1 MNGSQISM
9 IPREPASEDRDR
21 SDGRLRAAA
30 MESHRPGFRG
40 NLLEEFSL
48 LFEDDEDS
56 WSDDELLERGIQEWL
71 AAVGFE
77 EGVHSEVHS
86 LPEQGLSRALIRR
99 LQKVVFAPKVPRVEV
114 GAGNDSSE
122 QDDCSVC
129 LEHFV
134 PGQQLIC
141 LPCKHRFHPDCL
153 TPWLESHAKCP
164 YCRAKVSFDG
174 GSGAASSSQTG
185 NGSTVSLIE
194 DDLIAW
200 MEAVDSELSQ
210 LRVR

>member
-1 MNGSQISM
+1 M
-9 IPREPASEDRDR
+9 AVF
-21 SDGRLRAAA
+21 
-30 MESHRPGFRG
+30 RPSFRG

-77 EGVHSEVHS
+77 EAAHSDVHS
-86 LPEQGLSRALIRR
+86 LSEQGLSKSLIRR
-99 LQKVVFAPKVPRVEV
+99 LQKVVFVPNVPRAD
-114 GAGNDSSE
+114 AGVASDHSE
-122 QDDCSVC
+122 LEDCSVC

-134 PGQQLIC
+134 SGQQLIS

-164 YCRAKVSFDG
+164 YCRAKVSFEG
-174 GSGAASSSQTG
+174 TGAASSSQTG
-185 NGSTVSLIE
+185 NGSAVSLTE

-210 LRVR
+210 LSVR